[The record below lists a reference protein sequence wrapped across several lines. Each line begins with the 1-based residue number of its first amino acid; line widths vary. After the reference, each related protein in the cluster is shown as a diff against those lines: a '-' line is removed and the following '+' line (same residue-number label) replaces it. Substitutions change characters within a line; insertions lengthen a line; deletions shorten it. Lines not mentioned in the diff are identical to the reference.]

1 MTTARFKVY
10 WHFDGTTQGT
20 VEIDRN
26 VGTFTVRPHRRHT
39 AYELPLAF
47 VAQVVAERVIK
58 AEAFRKRMEKSK
70 ARAER
75 RRVRR

>member
-10 WHFDGTTQGT
+10 WRFDGTSEGT
-20 VEIDRN
+20 VEIDRASG
-26 VGTFTVRPHRRHT
+26 VFSVRPHRRHK

-47 VAQVVAERVIK
+47 VAQVIAERVIK
-58 AEAFRKRMEKSK
+58 AEAFKKRMEKAK

-75 RRVRR
+75 RRMR